1 MVAVGGVGDVLAC
14 VSCVVWVGC
23 LRGWCASMGGMLLL
37 LLLLKCYP
45 EEQNVDCLHFKQK

>member
-23 LRGWCASMGGMLLL
+23 LRGWRASMGGMLLL